1 MKKFLIIKRR
11 ENTEMIKL
19 DEIKYYRIFKC
30 GFINIFALDT
40 DFTLASKEF
49 TEDII
54 RIMDKKTQSE
64 EIKDNIKKIVK
75 NYDEVLITL
84 KEYFEPTEAEE
95 KEIKNTDN
103 KKIVKMNRADF
114 KKMYDF
120 FEDNHIEID
129 TGKGK
134 VFNKDIYFG
143 YLQGVRLSVDLEM
156 LDESSIEKFI
166 DILNFLIV
174 SNHKIEYID
183 EK

>member
-1 MKKFLIIKRR
+1 MKNFLIIKRK
-11 ENTEMIKL
+11 ETTEMIKL
-19 DEIKYYRIFKC
+19 DEIKYYRIFDY

-40 DFTLASKEF
+40 DFTLASKGF
-49 TEDII
+49 IKNVI
-54 RIMDKKTQSE
+54 RGMDRKTQSK

-103 KKIVKMNRADF
+103 KKIVKMNRTDF
-114 KKMYDF
+114 KKLYDF

-143 YLQGVRLSVDLEM
+143 YLQGIRLSVDLDM
-156 LDESSIEKFI
+156 LDEFSIKKFI
-166 DILNFLIV
+166 NILNFLII
-174 SNHKIEYID
+174 SNHKIEYI
-183 EK
+183 E

>member
-1 MKKFLIIKRR
+1 MKNFLIIKRK
-11 ENTEMIKL
+11 ETTEMIKL
-19 DEIKYYRIFKC
+19 DEIKYYRIFDY

-49 TEDII
+49 IKNII
-54 RIMDKKTQSE
+54 RGMDRKTQSK

-84 KEYFEPTEAEE
+84 KEYFEPTEE
-95 KEIKNTDN
+95 KEITNTDN
-103 KKIVKMNRADF
+103 KKIVKMNRADL
-114 KKMYDF
+114 KKLYDF

-129 TGKGK
+129 TGKGR
-134 VFNKDIYFG
+134 VFNKNIYFG
-143 YLQGVRLSVDLEM
+143 YLQGIRLSVDLEM

>member
-1 MKKFLIIKRR
+1 MKNFLIIKRK
-11 ENTEMIKL
+11 ETTEMIKL
-19 DEIKYYRIFKC
+19 DEIKYFRIFDY

-49 TEDII
+49 IKNII
-54 RIMDKKTQSE
+54 RGMDRKTQSK

-103 KKIVKMNRADF
+103 KKIVKMNRTDF
-114 KKMYDF
+114 KKLYDF

-143 YLQGVRLSVDLEM
+143 YLQGIRLSVDLDM
-156 LDESSIEKFI
+156 LDEFSIKKFI
-166 DILNFLIV
+166 DILNFLII
-174 SNHKIEYID
+174 SNHKIEYI
-183 EK
+183 E

>member
-1 MKKFLIIKRR
+1 MKEFLIIKRK

-19 DEIKYYRIFKC
+19 SEIKYYKIYDF
-30 GFINIFALDT
+30 GFMNIFALDT
-40 DFTLASKEF
+40 EF
-49 TEDII
+49 TIKSEDFVNDCNSRLIKGVQDFQI
-54 RIMDKKTQSE
+54 SNNKK
-64 EIKDNIKKIVK
+64 EIVINYDDIVK
-75 NYDEVLITL
+75 IL
-84 KEYFEPTEAEE
+84 KEYFETTEE
-95 KEIKNTDN
+95 KETKNTDN
-103 KKIVKMNRADF
+103 KKIVKMNRKDF
-114 KKMYDF
+114 KKLYDF

-143 YLQGVRLSVDLEM
+143 YLQGIRLSLDLEM

>member
-1 MKKFLIIKRR
+1 MKNFLIIKRK
-11 ENTEMIKL
+11 ETTEMIKL
-19 DEIKYYRIFKC
+19 DEIKYYRIFDY

-49 TEDII
+49 IKNII
-54 RIMDKKTQSE
+54 RGMDRKTQSK

-84 KEYFEPTEAEE
+84 KEYFEPTEE
-95 KEIKNTDN
+95 KEITNTDN
-103 KKIVKMNRADF
+103 KKIVKMNRADL
-114 KKMYDF
+114 KKLYDF

-129 TGKGK
+129 TGKGR

-143 YLQGVRLSVDLEM
+143 YLQGIRLSVHLEM

-166 DILNFLIV
+166 GILNFLIV

>member
-19 DEIKYYRIFKC
+19 DEIKYYRIFNC

-49 TEDII
+49 TKDII
-54 RIMDKKTQSE
+54 RGMDRKTQSK

-84 KEYFEPTEAEE
+84 KEYFETTEE

-103 KKIVKMNRADF
+103 KEIVKMKRADF
-114 KKMYDF
+114 KRLYDF
-120 FEDNHIEID
+120 FEDNHIELD
-129 TGKGK
+129 LVRGK

-143 YLQGVRLSVDLEM
+143 YLQGIKLSVDLEM
-156 LDESSIEKFI
+156 LDEFSIKKFI
-166 DILNFLIV
+166 EILNFLII
-174 SNHKIEYID
+174 SNHKIEYI